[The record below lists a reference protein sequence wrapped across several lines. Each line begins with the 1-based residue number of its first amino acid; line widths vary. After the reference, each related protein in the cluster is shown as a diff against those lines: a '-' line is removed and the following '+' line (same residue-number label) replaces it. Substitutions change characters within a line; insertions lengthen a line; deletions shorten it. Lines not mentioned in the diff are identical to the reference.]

1 MQLCLTA
8 SCVGSFPVPPSTL
21 LFHSSQGERASSS
34 NETNGG
40 RIKRQSEVKE
50 GRGKPKAN
58 ADFNRKNGGNGGDAD
73 DRDGPDWPAR
83 HSHFVERTVSFS

>member
-1 MQLCLTA
+1 MKLRK
-8 SCVGSFPVPPSTL
+8 G
-21 LFHSSQGERASSS
+21 
-34 NETNGG
+34 
-40 RIKRQSEVKE
+40 
-50 GRGKPKAN
+50 KAN